1 MMEENVGRILS
12 ELPEG
17 VILVAATKTRA
28 PDEVRQAVEA
38 GVRNGTLENS
48 PRRERRTRRMEFD
61 ELSNRA
67 IDRAIERHWTGY
79 KIL

>member
-17 VILVAATKTRA
+17 TICVAAAKTRM

-38 GVRNGTLENS
+38 RMCSGTLENS
-48 PRRERRTRRMEFD
+48 PRR
-61 ELSNRA
+61 A
-67 IDRAIERHWTGY
+67 
-79 KIL
+79 